1 MPRIVYRHQ
10 PCSRF
15 IVSTIGQP
23 GERQFFIQIK
33 SGNGINTLALEKSQV
48 IALVD
53 RFEELIREL
62 RRAKLASQADLAEK
76 AEVDDLP
83 LELPIEQD
91 FQIGIISIAW
101 ERDLVEINIQA
112 ASQEDELI
120 LDEFDSG
127 PDLVIATLRISQV
140 KGFCERARLIV
151 SAGRPACPFCAL
163 PINPTGHLCPRAN
176 GYRR

>member
-1 MPRIVYRHQ
+1 M
-10 PCSRF
+10 
-15 IVSTIGQP
+15 
-23 GERQFFIQIK
+23 
-33 SGNGINTLALEKSQV
+33 
-48 IALVD
+48 
-53 RFEELIREL
+53 
-62 RRAKLASQADLAEK
+62 AKPDSDYNM
-76 AEVDDLP
+76 
-83 LELPIEQD
+83 D

-101 ERDLVEINIQA
+101 ERDLVEIIIQA

>member
-1 MPRIVYRHQ
+1 
-10 PCSRF
+10 
-15 IVSTIGQP
+15 VSTIGQP

-101 ERDLVEINIQA
+101 ERDLVEIIIQA

-127 PDLVIATLRISQV
+127 PDLGGATLRISQV

>member
-1 MPRIVYRHQ
+1 
-10 PCSRF
+10 
-15 IVSTIGQP
+15 VSTIGQP

-33 SGNGINTLALEKSQV
+33 SDSGINTLAVEKSQV

-76 AEVDDLP
+76 AEADDLP

-101 ERDLVEINIQA
+101 ESDLVVINIQA
-112 ASQEDELI
+112 ASQEEELI
-120 LDEFDSG
+120 LDEFDTG

>member
-10 PCSRF
+10 PTSRF
-15 IVSTIGQP
+15 IVGTIGQP
-23 GERQFFIQIK
+23 GERQFFIQVK
-33 SGNGINTLALEKSQV
+33 SESGINSLAVEKSQV

-53 RFEELIREL
+53 RFEELIKEL
-62 RRAKLASQADLAEK
+62 RRSKMAALADLAEK
-76 AEVDDLP
+76 PVVDDLP

-101 ERDLVEINIQA
+101 ESELVSINIQA
-112 ASQEDELI
+112 ASQGDELI
-120 LDEFDSG
+120 LADSESG

-140 KGFCERARLIV
+140 RGFCERARLIV
-151 SAGRPACPFCAL
+151 SAGRPDCPFCAL

-176 GYRR
+176 GNLR

>member
-1 MPRIVYRHQ
+1 
-10 PCSRF
+10 
-15 IVSTIGQP
+15 VSTIGQP

-33 SGNGINTLALEKSQV
+33 SGSGINTLAVEKSQV

-76 AEVDDLP
+76 AESDDLP

-101 ERDLVEINIQA
+101 ESDLVVINIQA
-112 ASQEDELI
+112 ASQEEELI
-120 LDEFDSG
+120 LDEFDTG

>member
-1 MPRIVYRHQ
+1 
-10 PCSRF
+10 
-15 IVSTIGQP
+15 VSTIGQP

-101 ERDLVEINIQA
+101 ERDLVEIIIQA

>member
-10 PCSRF
+10 PSSRF

-23 GERQFFIQIK
+23 GERQFFIQVK
-33 SGNGINTLALEKSQV
+33 SDSGINTLAVEKSQV

-62 RRAKLASQADLAEK
+62 RRSKIASKPDLLEK
-76 AEVDDLP
+76 PDIDELP

-91 FQIGIISIAW
+91 FQIGIISISW
-101 ERDLVEINIQA
+101 ERDMVLINMQA

-120 LDEFDSG
+120 LDNFESG

-140 KGFCERARLIV
+140 RGFCERARLIIN
-151 SAGRPACPFCAL
+151 AGRPSCPFCAL